1 MSKPITDG
9 YANIPP
15 RVAGTDNRYAWQSV
29 VTGAAAVSAD
39 LWAGYAAAE
48 KPKGKV
54 WMEFESETTV
64 AHFRLSRTA
73 TTGTTTSNGTTV
85 NITAGSFRHAHL
97 VDPTIDLFVDVIAT
111 GAGVF
116 KWRMCSPPVER
127 TDI

>member
-1 MSKPITDG
+1 MASKSRTK
-9 YANIPP
+9 IPP
-15 RVAGTDNRYAWQSV
+15 RVAATDNRYAWQSV

-48 KPKGKV
+48 KPQGKV
-54 WMEFESETTV
+54 WMEFEAETTV

-73 TTGTTTSNGTTV
+73 TTGTTISNGTTV
-85 NITAGSFRHAHL
+85 NTGAGQHRIMYL
-97 VDPTIDLFVDVIAT
+97 VDPSIDLYVDVIAT

-116 KWRMCSPPVER
+116 KWRMCSAPVER